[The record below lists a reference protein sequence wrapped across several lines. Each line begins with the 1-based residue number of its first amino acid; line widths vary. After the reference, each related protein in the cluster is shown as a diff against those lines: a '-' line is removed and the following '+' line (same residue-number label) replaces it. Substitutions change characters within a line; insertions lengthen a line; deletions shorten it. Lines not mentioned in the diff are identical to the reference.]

1 MRQFTE
7 TNYKLL
13 LGMVRMALTSTKFDY
28 SVSRTD
34 GESIEFSDPCTGIRG
49 IFEVDA
55 DKSFYSISITEK
67 VIDGVD
73 EMTITNFE
81 KIYFPEEKHDFMW
94 YDSES
99 ETVEFG
105 FYLEPDDTTTSIN
118 SIMCFILNAVQIV
131 ERFRWLLLT
140 HSMLNKIQ
148 KA

>member
-1 MRQFTE
+1 
-7 TNYKLL
+7 
-13 LGMVRMALTSTKFDY
+13 
-28 SVSRTD
+28 
-34 GESIEFSDPCTGIRG
+34 
-49 IFEVDA
+49 
-55 DKSFYSISITEK
+55 
-67 VIDGVD
+67 
-73 EMTITNFE
+73 
-81 KIYFPEEKHDFMW
+81 MW

>member
-55 DKSFYSISITEK
+55 DKSLELSRN
-67 VIDGVD
+67 VQ
-73 EMTITNFE
+73 
-81 KIYFPEEKHDFMW
+81 
-94 YDSES
+94 SEN
-99 ETVEFG
+99 TQNLG
-105 FYLEPDDTTTSIN
+105 
-118 SIMCFILNAVQIV
+118 
-131 ERFRWLLLT
+131 
-140 HSMLNKIQ
+140 
-148 KA
+148 